1 MRPGG
6 PLADSGKTTTVLQ
19 ELGYPVSKPGE
30 ADLRKACTA
39 VAQEFNCFAMTLEMP
54 FKDCHTFPD
63 EEYGWN
69 PERAKR
75 FGASFLTSIR
85 QIVPY
90 L

>member
-1 MRPGG
+1 M
-6 PLADSGKTTTVLQ
+6 DTLQ
-19 ELGYPVSKPGE
+19 ELGYPISEPGE

-39 VAQEFNCFAMTLEMP
+39 IAQEFDCFGLTLEMP

-63 EEYGWN
+63 QEYGWN